1 MRPFLPEYLKI
12 MMLYSRYASL
22 IQGIL
27 LLVLEHQD
35 FGGGVVFGVPHHH
48 VHKGFLSLCAHDPA
62 FETL

>member
-1 MRPFLPEYLKI
+1 
-12 MMLYSRYASL
+12 MLYSRYASL